1 MPLDKRNDSR
11 AIAVIYGDVVGSK
24 ALPDRMAFQRA
35 MKATT
40 ARLNKLFYP
49 AIMEPFAVSE
59 GDRIEGAITDPA
71 QAPLCISVLRE
82 TLAPVQIRIGVG
94 VGPAITE
101 SAGETDAFKLA
112 RHGLQLVS
120 RDGGLTRYV
129 GLGEAGDV
137 LLTAICRLAD
147 PLIKSRTAK
156 QWEAIAAYRT
166 LGHQHDIA
174 RQLGVTRQSVGDRL
188 SAGHRRAVE
197 EADVAIATYL
207 SHMRRQRQS

>member
-1 MPLDKRNDSR
+1 MPIDKRTESR
-11 AIAVIYGDVVGSK
+11 AIAVISGDVVGSR
-24 ALPDRMAFQRA
+24 ALPDRQSLERA

-49 AIMEPFAVSE
+49 AIMEPFAVTE

-82 TLAPVQIRIGVG
+82 TLAPIQIRIGVG
-94 VGPAITE
+94 VGRVVPE
-101 SAGETDAFKLA
+101 RDRDAFALA

-137 LLTAICRLAD
+137 LLAAICRLAD
-147 PLIKSRTAK
+147 PLIKARTAK
-156 QWEAIAAYRT
+156 QWEAIAAYRS
-166 LGHQHDIA
+166 LGHQHDVA
-174 RQLGVTRQSVGDRL
+174 KHLGVTRQSVGDRL

-207 SHMRRQRQS
+207 SYTRWQRQN